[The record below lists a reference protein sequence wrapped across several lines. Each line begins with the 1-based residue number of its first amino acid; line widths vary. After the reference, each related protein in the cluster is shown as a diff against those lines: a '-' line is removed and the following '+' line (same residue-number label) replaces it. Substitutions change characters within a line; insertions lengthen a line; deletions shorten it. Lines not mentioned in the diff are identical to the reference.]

1 MIENLNILL
10 QLFIFLIFFS
20 TPLNLYNKHLVF
32 KKNYISAYD
41 CIFLNII
48 FHCNLFLFISFLN
61 FNLKIYFYTILFA
74 NVLFNFYYLKKFFKF
89 NLNLNGIYFFILF
102 LIVNFSIF
110 VDISANLKLEWDA
123 LSHWIFKVRNF
134 YDGIEIQ
141 NLINLQFPEYPHL
154 GTFIWAFFWKNSNL
168 EYEYFGRLFYVFLY
182 LVSLFSIN
190 KYIFKDNFY
199 FSTISIIFIIILS
212 YDPFLFSGY
221 QEYLLFSILV
231 CISRF
236 IFIIRKNLKYF
247 LIFISIAHLLMWFK
261 DEGLFYFLI
270 FSCILL
276 FFSKLTAKDK
286 VKMFILIL
294 LLPVIQFTLQN
305 YIIGNYSFQANII
318 HSNLGELLNFKIFF
332 NKFYLITKFILISFV
347 KYKLMIVIIL
357 SQIFVYYFYRNYL
370 PFLKFFLIFLIINY
384 GLFFAIYL
392 HTPHDLNFLLKVT
405 LDRLIF
411 QTSGFYLIIFLVLL
425 RKLFQTFYNRT
436 I

>member
-1 MIENLNILL
+1 M
-10 QLFIFLIFFS
+10 
-20 TPLNLYNKHLVF
+20 
-32 KKNYISAYD
+32 
-41 CIFLNII
+41 
-48 FHCNLFLFISFLN
+48 
-61 FNLKIYFYTILFA
+61 
-74 NVLFNFYYLKKFFKF
+74 
-89 NLNLNGIYFFILF
+89 
-102 LIVNFSIF
+102 
-110 VDISANLKLEWDA
+110 
-123 LSHWIFKVRNF
+123 
-134 YDGIEIQ
+134 
-141 NLINLQFPEYPHL
+141 QFPEYPHL

-370 PFLKFFLIFLIINY
+370 PFLKFF
-384 GLFFAIYL
+384 
-392 HTPHDLNFLLKVT
+392 
-405 LDRLIF
+405 
-411 QTSGFYLIIFLVLL
+411 
-425 RKLFQTFYNRT
+425 
-436 I
+436 